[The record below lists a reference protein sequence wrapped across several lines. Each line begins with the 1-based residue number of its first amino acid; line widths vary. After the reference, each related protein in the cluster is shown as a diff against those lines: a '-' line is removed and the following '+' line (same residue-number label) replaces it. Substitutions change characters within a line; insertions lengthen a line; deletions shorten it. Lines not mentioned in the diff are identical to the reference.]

1 MDRRRFWRKLTPKD
15 IITIFSTLIA
25 SVAIVVY
32 FLPHQNKFGYEYEL
46 GKPWHYAPLIAPY
59 DFPVYKTEEA
69 MATERDSVVR
79 HFEPFYEYDAGVALQ
94 HIEALR
100 KEFTTGKLRIYSR
113 HYFDHLANKLAEVYA
128 AGIVSPEE
136 YDELSQKG
144 SGDIRIISGNAA
156 ISKAVNE
163 LLTTRAAYEYIMNTD
178 TASYSREVLLR
189 CNINDYLTPNLRC
202 DTAKSNQKLRDLI
215 ASVSMAS
222 GMVQS
227 GQRIIDRGEIIK
239 ESQLNILNSFEREN
253 QQRTDISKELW
264 QLVLGQTFF
273 VGTIFVLFV
282 IYLRLFR
289 RDILTSAHSIFLLF
303 SLMVIFPV
311 IVSLMVTHNFGNVY
325 IVPMAMLPIFVRIFM
340 DSRTA
345 FVALV
350 ASPLLASLPLHT
362 SHQYVLVQI
371 VAGLTAIYTLKDLT
385 ERAQLVRTA
394 LWVTAVTLLFGLS
407 YDLSQG
413 TDITAL
419 NPSWYIYICING
431 AVLLFAYPLMYLIE
445 RFFGFTSSVSLV
457 ELTNINH
464 PILRKMSK
472 VAQGTFNHSMQVAN
486 LAAEVAD
493 KIGAK
498 PQLVRTGALYHDI
511 GKMMNP
517 AFFTE
522 NQSGV
527 NPHNGLPEER
537 SAEIIIDHVKAGVKL
552 AEKYGL
558 PKIIRDFIVTHH
570 GRSKV
575 KYFYIQYKN
584 NHPGE
589 AVNEELFT
597 YPGVNPFTREQA
609 ILMMCDAVE
618 ASSRSLK
625 EFTEESI
632 RDLVYRIIDAQMN
645 EGLFRDCPITFR
657 DISEAKEVLVESLKT
672 IHHTRIAYP
681 ELRTE
686 QPQKPERT
694 QRTSLFGTSIH
705 RTWGRKE

>member
-1 MDRRRFWRKLTPKD
+1 MDRRKFWSNLSLKNIL
-15 IITIFSTLIA
+15 IIFTTLFI

-32 FLPHQNKFGYEYEL
+32 FLPHEKKFGYEYEV

-59 DFPVYKTEEA
+59 DFPVYKSDA
-69 MATERDSVVR
+69 QISAERDSVIKN
-79 HFEPFYEYDAGVALQ
+79 FEPFFTYDPSVAERQ
-94 HIEALR
+94 IEALR
-100 KEFTTGKLRIYSR
+100 NEFATGQLRFYS
-113 HYFDHLANKLAEVYA
+113 HLYFDYLAQKLSEVYA
-128 AGIVSPEE
+128 AGVISTAD
-136 YDELSQKG
+136 YSQLHRDG
-144 SGDIRIISGNAA
+144 STDIRAILGKAA
-156 ISKAVNE
+156 IGKKVDEVFS
-163 LLTTRAAYEYIMNTD
+163 TRAAYEYVMNAD
-178 TASYSREVLLR
+178 TAHYSREALLR
-189 CNINDYLTPNLRC
+189 CNINDYILPNLLY
-202 DTAKSNQKLRDLI
+202 DSLKTKQQLGDLLTAI
-215 ASVSMAS
+215 SMAS

-239 ESQLNILNSFEREN
+239 ESQLHILSSFERES
-253 QQRTDISKELW
+253 QRRNDPSRGLW
-264 QLVLGQTFF
+264 QLILGQ
-273 VGTIFVLFV
+273 TIFVLTVFLLFI

-289 RDILTSAHSIFLLF
+289 REILVSPQSILLLF

-311 IVSLMVTHNFGNVY
+311 IVSLMVSNNFGNVY
-325 IVPMAMLPIFVRIFM
+325 IVPIAMLPIFVRIFM

-345 FVALV
+345 FISLV
-350 ASPLLASLPLHT
+350 ATTLLCSMPLTT
-362 SHQYVLVQI
+362 SHQFILIQI
-371 VAGLTAIYTLKDLT
+371 VAGMTAIYTLKDLT
-385 ERAQLVRTA
+385 ERAQLLRTA
-394 LWVTAVTLLFGLS
+394 LWVTAVSLLSGLA
-407 YDLSQG
+407 YELSQG
-413 TDITAL
+413 TDITEL
-419 NPSWYIYICING
+419 TTSWYIYISING
-431 AVLLFAYPLMYLIE
+431 ALLLFAYPLMYPIE

-457 ELTNINH
+457 ELTDIDH
-464 PILRKMSK
+464 PLLRQLSK

-486 LAAEVAD
+486 LAAEVAN

-498 PQLVRTGALYHDI
+498 PQLARTGALYHDI

-537 SAEIIIDHVKAGVKL
+537 SAAIIIDHVKEGLKL
-552 AEKYGL
+552 AEKHHL
-558 PKIIRDFIVTHH
+558 PKTVRDFIVTHH

-589 AVNEELFT
+589 SVNEELFT

-632 RDLVYRIIDAQMN
+632 RNLVYRIIDGQVS
-645 EGLFRDCPITFR
+645 EGCFRDCPITFR
-657 DISEAKEVLVESLKT
+657 DITEAKEVLVESLKT

-681 ELRTE
+681 ELKTE
-686 QPQKPERT
+686 PQAKPERP
-694 QRTSLFGTSIH
+694 QRTGLFGTGLLLN
-705 RTWGRKE
+705 RPRKD

>member
-1 MDRRRFWRKLTPKD
+1 
-15 IITIFSTLIA
+15 
-25 SVAIVVY
+25 
-32 FLPHQNKFGYEYEL
+32 
-46 GKPWHYAPLIAPY
+46 
-59 DFPVYKTEEA
+59 
-69 MATERDSVVR
+69 
-79 HFEPFYEYDAGVALQ
+79 
-94 HIEALR
+94 
-100 KEFTTGKLRIYSR
+100 
-113 HYFDHLANKLAEVYA
+113 
-128 AGIVSPEE
+128 
-136 YDELSQKG
+136 
-144 SGDIRIISGNAA
+144 
-156 ISKAVNE
+156 
-163 LLTTRAAYEYIMNTD
+163 
-178 TASYSREVLLR
+178 
-189 CNINDYLTPNLRC
+189 
-202 DTAKSNQKLRDLI
+202 
-215 ASVSMAS
+215 
-222 GMVQS
+222 
-227 GQRIIDRGEIIK
+227 
-239 ESQLNILNSFEREN
+239 
-253 QQRTDISKELW
+253 
-264 QLVLGQTFF
+264 
-273 VGTIFVLFV
+273 
-282 IYLRLFR
+282 
-289 RDILTSAHSIFLLF
+289 
-303 SLMVIFPV
+303 
-311 IVSLMVTHNFGNVY
+311 
-325 IVPMAMLPIFVRIFM
+325 
-340 DSRTA
+340 
-345 FVALV
+345 
-350 ASPLLASLPLHT
+350 
-362 SHQYVLVQI
+362 
-371 VAGLTAIYTLKDLT
+371 
-385 ERAQLVRTA
+385 
-394 LWVTAVTLLFGLS
+394 
-407 YDLSQG
+407 
-413 TDITAL
+413 
-419 NPSWYIYICING
+419 
-431 AVLLFAYPLMYLIE
+431 MYLIE

-527 NPHNGLPEER
+527 NPHTGLPEER
-537 SAEIIIDHVKAGVKL
+537 SAEIIIDHVRAGVKL
-552 AEKYGL
+552 AEKHGL

-589 AVNEELFT
+589 SVNEELFT

-632 RDLVYRIIDAQMN
+632 RDLVYRIIDAQTN

-681 ELRTE
+681 ELKAE
-686 QPQKPERT
+686 QPQKPERP
-694 QRTSLFGTSIH
+694 QRTGLFGTSIH